1 MSERN
6 SAVGLEYEISNF
18 DWVKDILYKTFQDRI
33 VFIKNNPWVK
43 IMSTNIL
50 DKNITTSAKELPQ
63 SFGDMTYITLRN
75 PKKKH
80 TIQIHEHRDPN
91 DHNDQ
96 IKLCKRYQNKPLLD
110 IGTAGCLIPIE
121 EGQMDSSERAQKP
134 VVLTSEI
141 LQNLGMIQDKV
152 LIIGKKIFAPIRSH
166 HNDIEFSEIERI
178 EKFNQ
183 KINPMDKS

>member
-1 MSERN
+1 MKDHVHQLKMILKEGMNKLSHKSNYMLLAKVKTERRDKMDQIQQLKISLESNPNYSNTMIAVSKGMSERN

-18 DWVKDILYKTFQDRI
+18 DWIKDILYKTFENKI

-80 TIQIHEHRDPN
+80 TIQIHEHRNPN

-96 IKLCKRYQNKPLLD
+96 IKLCKRYQD
-110 IGTAGCLIPIE
+110 I
-121 EGQMDSSERAQKP
+121 
-134 VVLTSEI
+134 
-141 LQNLGMIQDKV
+141 
-152 LIIGKKIFAPIRSH
+152 
-166 HNDIEFSEIERI
+166 
-178 EKFNQ
+178 
-183 KINPMDKS
+183 